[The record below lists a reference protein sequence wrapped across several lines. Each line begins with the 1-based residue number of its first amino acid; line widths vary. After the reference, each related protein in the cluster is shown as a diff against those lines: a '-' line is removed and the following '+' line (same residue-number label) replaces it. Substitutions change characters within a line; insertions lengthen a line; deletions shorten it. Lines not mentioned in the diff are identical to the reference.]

1 MKKILVYIF
10 LLLITNAHSEVTKK
24 ITLVA
29 KVNNFG
35 ISNVD
40 LLEEIQIMKNLNT
53 NLNNTDKQILEKIA
67 IQSLIDDVLKRQEI
81 DENDVKLSDSTFSK
95 EYEQLIASIEKT
107 GVIIDA
113 NIKKKIFQK
122 VKLNNEWNQLINQKY
137 RWNVNVNINEIEDR
151 LKDTK
156 NIPTD
161 EKELQ
166 ELKNKLINIEKNKK
180 LEVFSKIHLSKIK
193 KQSLIKFF

>member
-10 LLLITNAHSEVTKK
+10 LLLITNAHSEDTKK
-24 ITLVA
+24 ITLLA

-35 ISNVD
+35 ISNID

-81 DENDVKLSDSTFSK
+81 DENDIKLSDSTFSK

-107 GVIIDA
+107 SVIIDA

>member
-1 MKKILVYIF
+1 M
-10 LLLITNAHSEVTKK
+10 
-24 ITLVA
+24 A
-29 KVNNFG
+29 KVNNVG
-35 ISNVD
+35 ISNFD
-40 LLEEIQIMKNLNT
+40 LVEEIEIIKILSNNFTQIDPN
-53 NLNNTDKQILEKIA
+53 IGKIA
-67 IQSLIDDVLKRQEI
+67 MQNLVEDALKKQEI
-81 DENDVKLSDSTFSK
+81 GESNIAIEPSDYIKNFETLELNIQK
-95 EYEQLIASIEKT
+95 
-107 GVIIDA
+107 A
-113 NIKKKIFQK
+113 NIPITDNLKKKIFQK
-122 VKLNNEWNQLINQKY
+122 IKLNSEWNQFINQKY

-166 ELKNKLINIEKNKK
+166 ELKYKLINIEKNKK

>member
-10 LLLITNAHSEVTKK
+10 LLLITNAHSEDTKK

-67 IQSLIDDVLKRQEI
+67 IQNLIDEVLKRQEI
-81 DENDVKLSDSTFSK
+81 DENDIKLSDSTLSK

-161 EKELQ
+161 GKELQ

>member
-10 LLLITNAHSEVTKK
+10 LLLITNAHSEDTKK

-35 ISNVD
+35 ISNID

-81 DENDVKLSDSTFSK
+81 DENNIKLSDSTFSK

-107 GVIIDA
+107 SVIIDA
-113 NIKKKIFQK
+113 NIKKKIFLK

>member
-1 MKKILVYIF
+1 MKKVFFF
-10 LLLITNAHSEVTKK
+10 LFFFISTISFAEDIKKVVLL
-24 ITLVA
+24 A
-29 KVNNFG
+29 KVNNIG
-35 ISNVD
+35 ISNFDVA
-40 LLEEIQIMKNLNT
+40 EEIEIIKILSNNFTQIDQN
-53 NLNNTDKQILEKIA
+53 ISKIA
-67 IQSLIDDVLKRQEI
+67 MQNLIEDALKKQEI
-81 DENDVKLSDSTFSK
+81 EESNIAIESSDYTKNF
-95 EYEQLIASIEKT
+95 ETLILNIQK
-107 GVIIDA
+107 A
-113 NIKKKIFQK
+113 NILITDNLKNKIFKKI
-122 VKLNNEWNQLINQKY
+122 KLNSEWNQLINQKY

>member
-35 ISNVD
+35 ISNID

-67 IQSLIDDVLKRQEI
+67 IQNLIDEMLKRQEI
-81 DENDVKLSDSTFSK
+81 DENDIKLSGTTFSK

-113 NIKKKIFQK
+113 NIKKKIFLK

-137 RWNVNVNINEIEDR
+137 RWNANVNINEIEDR

-161 EKELQ
+161 VKELQ

>member
-1 MKKILVYIF
+1 M
-10 LLLITNAHSEVTKK
+10 
-24 ITLVA
+24 A
-29 KVNNFG
+29 KVNNIG
-35 ISNVD
+35 ISNFDVV
-40 LLEEIQIMKNLNT
+40 EEIEIIKILSNNFTQIDQN
-53 NLNNTDKQILEKIA
+53 ISKIA
-67 IQSLIDDVLKRQEI
+67 MQNLIEDALKKQEI
-81 DENDVKLSDSTFSK
+81 EESNIAIESSDYTKNF
-95 EYEQLIASIEKT
+95 ETLILNIQK
-107 GVIIDA
+107 A
-113 NIKKKIFQK
+113 NILITDNLKNKIFKKI
-122 VKLNNEWNQLINQKY
+122 KLNSEWNQLINQKY

>member
-10 LLLITNAHSEVTKK
+10 LLLITNAHSEDTKK
-24 ITLVA
+24 ITLLA

-35 ISNVD
+35 ISNID

-67 IQSLIDDVLKRQEI
+67 IQNLIDEVLKRQEI
-81 DENDVKLSDSTFSK
+81 DENDIKLSDSTFSK
-95 EYEQLIASIEKT
+95 EYAQLIASIEKT

-113 NIKKKIFQK
+113 NIKKKIFLK

>member
-10 LLLITNAHSEVTKK
+10 LLLITNAHSEDTKK

-35 ISNVD
+35 ISNID

-81 DENDVKLSDSTFSK
+81 DENDIQLSDSTFSK
-95 EYEQLIASIEKT
+95 EYAQLIASIEKT

-113 NIKKKIFQK
+113 NIKKKIFLK

>member
-10 LLLITNAHSEVTKK
+10 LLLITNAHSEDTKK

-81 DENDVKLSDSTFSK
+81 DENNIKLSDSTFSK

-107 GVIIDA
+107 SVIIDA
-113 NIKKKIFQK
+113 NIKKKIFLK

>member
-1 MKKILVYIF
+1 MKKVFFF
-10 LLLITNAHSEVTKK
+10 LFFFISTITFAEDIKKVVLL
-24 ITLVA
+24 A
-29 KVNNFG
+29 KVNNIG
-35 ISNVD
+35 ISNFDVV
-40 LLEEIQIMKNLNT
+40 EEIEIIKILSNNFTQIDPN
-53 NLNNTDKQILEKIA
+53 IGKIA
-67 IQSLIDDVLKRQEI
+67 MQNLIEDALKKQEI
-81 DENDVKLSDSTFSK
+81 EESNIAIESSDYTKNF
-95 EYEQLIASIEKT
+95 ETLILNIQK
-107 GVIIDA
+107 A
-113 NIKKKIFQK
+113 NILITDNLKNKIFKKI
-122 VKLNNEWNQLINQKY
+122 KLNSEWNQLINQKY

-161 EKELQ
+161 GKELQ

>member
-35 ISNVD
+35 ISNID

-67 IQSLIDDVLKRQEI
+67 IQSLVDDVLKRQEI
-81 DENDVKLSDSTFSK
+81 DENDIKLSDSTFSK

-113 NIKKKIFQK
+113 NIKKKIFLK

>member
-1 MKKILVYIF
+1 MKKVFFF
-10 LLLITNAHSEVTKK
+10 LFFFISTISFAEDIKKVVLL
-24 ITLVA
+24 A
-29 KVNNFG
+29 KVNNIG
-35 ISNVD
+35 ISNFDVV
-40 LLEEIQIMKNLNT
+40 EEIEIIKILSNNFTQIDQN
-53 NLNNTDKQILEKIA
+53 ISKIA
-67 IQSLIDDVLKRQEI
+67 MQNLIEDALKKQEI
-81 DENDVKLSDSTFSK
+81 EESNIATESSDYTKNF
-95 EYEQLIASIEKT
+95 ETLILNIQK
-107 GVIIDA
+107 A
-113 NIKKKIFQK
+113 NILITDNLKNKIFKKI
-122 VKLNNEWNQLINQKY
+122 KLNSEWNQLINQKY

-161 EKELQ
+161 GKELQ

>member
-1 MKKILVYIF
+1 MKKILVCIF
-10 LLLITNAHSEVTKK
+10 LFLISNANSENTKK
-24 ITLVA
+24 ITLLA

-35 ISNVD
+35 ISNID
-40 LLEEIQIMKNLNT
+40 LGEEIQIMKNLNI
-53 NLNNTDKQILEKIA
+53 NLDKTDKQILEKIA
-67 IQSLIDDVLKRQEI
+67 IQNLIDDVLKKQEI
-81 DENDVKLSDSTFSK
+81 DENNIKLNTSTFAK
-95 EYEQLIASIEKT
+95 EYEQLISSIEKT
-107 GVIIDA
+107 GLIIDE

-122 VKLNNEWNQLINQKY
+122 IKLNNEWNQLINQKY
-137 RWNVNVNINEIEDR
+137 RWNVNVNMNEIEDR
-151 LKDTK
+151 LKDTE

-166 ELKNKLINIEKNKK
+166 ELKNRLINIEKSKK

>member
-35 ISNVD
+35 ISNID

-67 IQSLIDDVLKRQEI
+67 IQNLIDEVLKRQEI
-81 DENDVKLSDSTFSK
+81 DENNIKLSDSTFTK

>member
-35 ISNVD
+35 ISNID

-67 IQSLIDDVLKRQEI
+67 IQNLIDEVLKRQEI
-81 DENDVKLSDSTFSK
+81 DENDIKLSDSTFSK
-95 EYEQLIASIEKT
+95 EYEQLIVSIEKT

-113 NIKKKIFQK
+113 NIKKKIFLK

>member
-10 LLLITNAHSEVTKK
+10 LLLITNAHSEDTKK

-35 ISNVD
+35 ISNID
-40 LLEEIQIMKNLNT
+40 LQEEIQIMKNLNT

-81 DENDVKLSDSTFSK
+81 DENDIKLSNSMFTK
-95 EYEQLIASIEKT
+95 EHEQLIASIEKT
-107 GVIIDA
+107 GVIIDT
-113 NIKKKIFQK
+113 NIKKKIFLK

-156 NIPTD
+156 NISTD

-180 LEVFSKIHLSKIK
+180 LEVFSKIHLGKIK
-193 KQSLIKFF
+193 KQSLIKIF

>member
-1 MKKILVYIF
+1 MKKVFFF
-10 LLLITNAHSEVTKK
+10 LFFFISTISFAEDIKKVVLL
-24 ITLVA
+24 A
-29 KVNNFG
+29 KVNNIG
-35 ISNVD
+35 ISNFDVV
-40 LLEEIQIMKNLNT
+40 EEIEIIKILSNNFTQIDQN
-53 NLNNTDKQILEKIA
+53 ISKIA
-67 IQSLIDDVLKRQEI
+67 MQNLIEDALKKQEI
-81 DENDVKLSDSTFSK
+81 EESNIAIESSDYTKNF
-95 EYEQLIASIEKT
+95 ETLILNIQK
-107 GVIIDA
+107 A
-113 NIKKKIFQK
+113 NILITDNLKNKIFKKI
-122 VKLNNEWNQLINQKY
+122 KLNSEWNQLINQKY
-137 RWNVNVNINEIEDR
+137 RWNVNVNINEIEDK

>member
-1 MKKILVYIF
+1 MSLNKSKISKNTFCIAPWTEMHFGV
-10 LLLITNAHSEVTKK
+10 SKEVMPCCTYDRY
-24 ITLVA
+24 
-29 KVNNFG
+29 NPFG
-35 ISNVD
+35 
-40 LLEEIQIMKNLNT
+40 
-53 NLNNTDKQILEKIA
+53 NLNNTDRQILEKIA
-67 IQSLIDDVLKRQEI
+67 IQSLIDEVLKRQEI
-81 DENDVKLSDSTFSK
+81 DENDIKLSDSTFSK

-113 NIKKKIFQK
+113 NIKKKIFLK

-137 RWNVNVNINEIEDR
+137 RWNVNANINEIEDR

>member
-1 MKKILVYIF
+1 MKKILVCIF
-10 LLLITNAHSEVTKK
+10 FVLISAANSEDTKK
-24 ITLVA
+24 ITLLA

-35 ISNVD
+35 ISNID
-40 LLEEIQIMKNLNT
+40 LREEIQIMKNLNK
-53 NLNNTDKQILEKIA
+53 NLNNTDEQILEKIA
-67 IQSLIDDVLKRQEI
+67 IQGLVDDVLKKQEI
-81 DENDVKLSDSTFSK
+81 EENDIKLNDSVFIK
-95 EYEQLIASIEKT
+95 EYEQLITNIEKT
-107 GVIIDA
+107 DVSIDE

-122 VKLNNEWNQLINQKY
+122 IKLNSEWNQLINQKY

-166 ELKNKLINIEKNKK
+166 ELKTKLINIEKSKK

>member
-10 LLLITNAHSEVTKK
+10 LLLITNAHSEDTKK
-24 ITLVA
+24 ITLLA

-35 ISNVD
+35 ISNID

-67 IQSLIDDVLKRQEI
+67 IQNLIDEVLKRQEI
-81 DENDVKLSDSTFSK
+81 DENDIKLSASAFSK

-107 GVIIDA
+107 DVIIDA
-113 NIKKKIFQK
+113 NIKKKIFLK

>member
-1 MKKILVYIF
+1 MKKVFFF
-10 LLLITNAHSEVTKK
+10 LFFFISTISFAEDIKKVVLL
-24 ITLVA
+24 A
-29 KVNNFG
+29 KVNNIG
-35 ISNVD
+35 ISNFDVV
-40 LLEEIQIMKNLNT
+40 EEIEIIKILSNNFTQIDQN
-53 NLNNTDKQILEKIA
+53 ISKIA
-67 IQSLIDDVLKRQEI
+67 MQNLIEDALKKQEI
-81 DENDVKLSDSTFSK
+81 EESNIATESSDYTKNF
-95 EYEQLIASIEKT
+95 ETLILNIQK
-107 GVIIDA
+107 A
-113 NIKKKIFQK
+113 NILITDNLKNKIFKKI
-122 VKLNNEWNQLINQKY
+122 KLNSEWNQLINQKY

>member
-10 LLLITNAHSEVTKK
+10 LLLITNAYSEVTKK

-35 ISNVD
+35 ISNID

-67 IQSLIDDVLKRQEI
+67 IQSLVDDVLKRQEI
-81 DENDVKLSDSTFSK
+81 DENDIKLSDSTLSK
-95 EYEQLIASIEKT
+95 EYEQLITSIEKT

-156 NIPTD
+156 NIPSD

>member
-1 MKKILVYIF
+1 MKKVFFF
-10 LLLITNAHSEVTKK
+10 LFFFISTISFAEDIKKVVLL
-24 ITLVA
+24 A
-29 KVNNFG
+29 KVNNIG
-35 ISNVD
+35 ISNFDVV
-40 LLEEIQIMKNLNT
+40 EEIEIIKILSNNFTQIDQN
-53 NLNNTDKQILEKIA
+53 ISKIA
-67 IQSLIDDVLKRQEI
+67 MQNLIEDALKKQEI
-81 DENDVKLSDSTFSK
+81 EESNIAIESSDYTKNF
-95 EYEQLIASIEKT
+95 ETLILNIQK
-107 GVIIDA
+107 A
-113 NIKKKIFQK
+113 NILITDNLKNKIFKKI
-122 VKLNNEWNQLINQKY
+122 KLNSEWNQLINQKY

>member
-1 MKKILVYIF
+1 MKKVFFF
-10 LLLITNAHSEVTKK
+10 LFFFISTISFAEDIKKVVLL
-24 ITLVA
+24 A
-29 KVNNFG
+29 KVNNIG
-35 ISNVD
+35 ISNFDVV
-40 LLEEIQIMKNLNT
+40 EEIEIIKILSNNFTQIDPN
-53 NLNNTDKQILEKIA
+53 IGKIA
-67 IQSLIDDVLKRQEI
+67 MQNLIEDALKKQEI
-81 DENDVKLSDSTFSK
+81 EESNIAIESSDYTKNF
-95 EYEQLIASIEKT
+95 ETLILNIQK
-107 GVIIDA
+107 A
-113 NIKKKIFQK
+113 NILITDNLKNKIFKKI
-122 VKLNNEWNQLINQKY
+122 KLNSEWNQLINQKY

-161 EKELQ
+161 GKELQ

>member
-35 ISNVD
+35 ISNID

-67 IQSLIDDVLKRQEI
+67 IQNLIDEVLKRQEI
-81 DENDVKLSDSTFSK
+81 DENDIQLSDSTFSK
-95 EYEQLIASIEKT
+95 EYAQLIASIEKT

-113 NIKKKIFQK
+113 NIKKKIFLK

-161 EKELQ
+161 GKELQ

>member
-1 MKKILVYIF
+1 MKKILVCIF
-10 LLLITNAHSEVTKK
+10 LFLISNANSEDTKK
-24 ITLVA
+24 ITLLA

-35 ISNVD
+35 ISNID
-40 LLEEIQIMKNLNT
+40 LGEEIQIMKNLNI
-53 NLNNTDKQILEKIA
+53 NLDKTDKQILEKIA
-67 IQSLIDDVLKRQEI
+67 IQNLIDDVLKKQEI
-81 DENDVKLSDSTFSK
+81 DENNIKLNTSTFAK
-95 EYEQLIASIEKT
+95 EYEQLISSIEKT
-107 GVIIDA
+107 GLIIDE

-122 VKLNNEWNQLINQKY
+122 IKLNNEWNQLINQKY
-137 RWNVNVNINEIEDR
+137 RWNVNVNMNEIEDK
-151 LKDTK
+151 LKNTE

-166 ELKNKLINIEKNKK
+166 ELKNRLINIEKSKK

>member
-10 LLLITNAHSEVTKK
+10 LLLITNAHSEDTKK
-24 ITLVA
+24 ITLLA

-35 ISNVD
+35 ISNID

-81 DENDVKLSDSTFSK
+81 DENDIKLSDSTFSK
-95 EYEQLIASIEKT
+95 EYAQLIASIEKT

-113 NIKKKIFQK
+113 NIKKKIFLK

-161 EKELQ
+161 GKELQ

>member
-35 ISNVD
+35 ISNID

-67 IQSLIDDVLKRQEI
+67 IQNLIDEVLKRQEI
-81 DENDVKLSDSTFSK
+81 DENDIKLSDSTFSK

>member
-10 LLLITNAHSEVTKK
+10 LLLISNAHSEDTKK
-24 ITLVA
+24 ITLLA

-35 ISNVD
+35 ISNID

-67 IQSLIDDVLKRQEI
+67 IQNLIDEVLKRQEI
-81 DENDVKLSDSTFSK
+81 DENDIQLSDSTFSK
-95 EYEQLIASIEKT
+95 EYAQLIASIEKT

-113 NIKKKIFQK
+113 NIKKKIFLK

-137 RWNVNVNINEIEDR
+137 RWNVNVNINEIEDK

>member
-35 ISNVD
+35 ISNID

-67 IQSLIDDVLKRQEI
+67 IQNLIDEVLKRQEI
-81 DENDVKLSDSTFSK
+81 DENDIKLSDSTFSK

-113 NIKKKIFQK
+113 NIKKKIFLK

-161 EKELQ
+161 VKELQ

>member
-1 MKKILVYIF
+1 MKKVFFF
-10 LLLITNAHSEVTKK
+10 LFFFISTISFAEDIKKVVLL
-24 ITLVA
+24 A
-29 KVNNFG
+29 KVNNIG
-35 ISNVD
+35 ISNFDVV
-40 LLEEIQIMKNLNT
+40 EEIEIIKILSNNFTQIDQN
-53 NLNNTDKQILEKIA
+53 ISKIA
-67 IQSLIDDVLKRQEI
+67 MQNLIEDALKKQEI
-81 DENDVKLSDSTFSK
+81 EESNIAIESSDYTKNF
-95 EYEQLIASIEKT
+95 ETLILNIQK
-107 GVIIDA
+107 A
-113 NIKKKIFQK
+113 NIPITDNLKNKIFKKI
-122 VKLNNEWNQLINQKY
+122 KLNSEWNQLINQKY

-161 EKELQ
+161 GKELQ

>member
-1 MKKILVYIF
+1 MHTRKIQKRLHY
-10 LLLITNAHSEVTKK
+10 
-24 ITLVA
+24 VA

-35 ISNVD
+35 ISNID

-67 IQSLIDDVLKRQEI
+67 IQNLIDEVLKRQEI
-81 DENDVKLSDSTFSK
+81 DENDIKLSDSTFSK

-113 NIKKKIFQK
+113 NIKKKIFLK

>member
-1 MKKILVYIF
+1 MKKILVCIF
-10 LLLITNAHSEVTKK
+10 LFLISNANSENTKK
-24 ITLVA
+24 ITLLA

-35 ISNVD
+35 ISNID
-40 LLEEIQIMKNLNT
+40 LGEEIQIMKNLNI
-53 NLNNTDKQILEKIA
+53 NLDKTDKQILEKIA
-67 IQSLIDDVLKRQEI
+67 IQNLIDDVLKKQEI
-81 DENDVKLSDSTFSK
+81 DENNIKLNTSTFAK
-95 EYEQLIASIEKT
+95 EYEQLISSIEKT
-107 GVIIDA
+107 GLIIDE

-122 VKLNNEWNQLINQKY
+122 IKLNNEWNQLINQKY
-137 RWNVNVNINEIEDR
+137 RWNVNVNMNEIEDK
-151 LKDTK
+151 LKNTE

-166 ELKNKLINIEKNKK
+166 ELKNRLINIEKSKK